1 MLPSRNQ
8 VLYEEQKQKMKAK
21 LNVFTPF
28 KTVAAYFPAIINNK
42 TKNIFPK
49 ELYCDL
55 LDINKKTN

>member
-42 TKNIFPK
+42 TKNI
-49 ELYCDL
+49 L
-55 LDINKKTN
+55 